1 METDGALYGKGLC
14 KVLCKSERLKI
25 ASAQKTKRSLI
36 ACGLYRKKNLPKKEK
51 VSHLPKQSR
60 LVAIYIHTHTHF
72 AGLSD
77 PRPSFGIQI
86 TKGTITDYHSL

>member
-1 METDGALYGKGLC
+1 MNASACLGIIMETDGALYGKGLC

-36 ACGLYRKKNLPKKEK
+36 ACGLYRKKNLPKKGK

-60 LVAIYIHTHTHF
+60 LVDRYIYTLCRF
-72 AGLSD
+72 V
-77 PRPSFGIQI
+77 
-86 TKGTITDYHSL
+86 